1 MGVYLLREILMLDL
15 PSGWSFITNHAH
27 VLFCL
32 ARDPEIR
39 MRDVATQV
47 GLTERAVQRI
57 VRELAQDGYV
67 SSQRRG
73 RRTVYQI
80 HGAKPLRRAVVH
92 HRHVAELLAL
102 IQPS

>member
-1 MGVYLLREILMLDL
+1 MPEL

-32 ARDPEIR
+32 AQDPEIR

-80 HGAKPLRRAVVH
+80 HDTKPLRRPIVH
-92 HRHVAELLAL
+92 HRHVAELLEL
-102 IQPS
+102 IQSA